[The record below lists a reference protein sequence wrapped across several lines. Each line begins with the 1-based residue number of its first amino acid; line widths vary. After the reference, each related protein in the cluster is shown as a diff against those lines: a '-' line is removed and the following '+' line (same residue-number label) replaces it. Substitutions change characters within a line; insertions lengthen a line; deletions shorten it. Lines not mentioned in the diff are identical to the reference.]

1 MKKDYLNKIQK
12 MCYDI
17 LLLDKE
23 INNSNKMPTQIDFG
37 EITRVEIPNHGYI
50 VCIDNNNM
58 VQCEFEDL
66 SGTTDWLPLAMF
78 DTYYIREVYSSVE
91 TILNQLD
98 NKVFIQAIRNFLSK
112 YVTER
117 IEGYDD
123 VNCIGI
129 NATIIGNAP
138 KIVVDDETMTLEHI
152 GFDDNN
158 MYSIFVGLTD
168 NDDTTHS
175 FKLDSLRIDYLQ
187 NILSWLNKYE
197 WNIYDDHN
205 ASFSIE
211 MPNDDVV
218 YAVVINKTICGETA
232 NNFIVCKN
240 IEVAKKV
247 FSNVLDEMYDNELHH
262 YLSKNPFKPKVEVC
276 DFNYKVNRKSSTPC
290 FFYLATL
297 DYEKIYDVY
306 IEKKT
311 IKN

>member
-23 INNSNKMPTQIDFG
+23 INNSSKLPTQIDFC
-37 EITRVEIPNHGYI
+37 ELTRVEIPNHGYI
-50 VCIDNNNM
+50 ICIDSNNM

-66 SGTTDWLPLAMF
+66 LGTTDWLPLAMF
-78 DTYYIREVYSSVE
+78 DTYYIREVYSSLE
-91 TILNQLD
+91 TILNQMD
-98 NKVFIQAIRNFLSK
+98 DKSFVKAIRNYLSK

-117 IEGYDD
+117 IEGYGD
-123 VNCIGI
+123 VNCVGI
-129 NATIIGNAP
+129 DATIIGDAP
-138 KIVVDDETMTLEHI
+138 KIVIDDQTMTLEQI
-152 GFDDNN
+152 GFDDDN

-168 NDDTTHS
+168 NDNTTHS

-197 WNIYDDHN
+197 YHIYDDNN

-211 MPNDDVV
+211 IPNDDVV
-218 YAVVINKTICGETA
+218 YVVVINNNIRGEIE
-232 NNFIVCKN
+232 NKIIVCKN
-240 IEVAKKV
+240 IEVAKKI
-247 FSNVLDEMYDNELHH
+247 FSNVLDDMYDNELHH

-276 DFNYKVNRKSSTPC
+276 DFNYKINRKSSTPC

-306 IEKKT
+306 IEKKI

>member
-1 MKKDYLNKIQK
+1 MKKDYLTKIQT
-12 MCYDI
+12 MCNEI

-23 INNSNKMPTQIDFG
+23 INNSTKMPTQIAFG

-66 SGTTDWLPLAMF
+66 LGTTDWLPLAMF
-78 DTYYIREVYSSVE
+78 DTYYIRDVYSSVE

-98 NKVFIQAIRNFLSK
+98 NKVFIKAIRNYLCK

-117 IEGYDD
+117 IAGYGDM
-123 VNCIGI
+123 NCVGI

-138 KIVVDDETMTLEHI
+138 KIVVDDQTMTLEHI
-152 GFDDNN
+152 GFDDDN

-168 NDDTTHS
+168 NDNTTHS
-175 FKLDSLRIDYLQ
+175 FNLDSLRIDYLQ
-187 NILSWLNKYE
+187 NILNWLNKYE
-197 WNIYDDHN
+197 WNIYNDHN

-218 YAVVINKTICGETA
+218 YVVVINKTICGEKES
-232 NNFIVCKN
+232 NFIVCKN
-240 IEVAKKV
+240 IEVGKKF
-247 FSNVLDEMYDNELHH
+247 FSNALDEMYDNELHH
-262 YLSKNPFKPKVEVC
+262 YISKNPFKPKVKVC
-276 DFNYKVNRKSSTPC
+276 DFNYKINRKSSIPC

-306 IEKKT
+306 IEKKN
-311 IKN
+311 IKK